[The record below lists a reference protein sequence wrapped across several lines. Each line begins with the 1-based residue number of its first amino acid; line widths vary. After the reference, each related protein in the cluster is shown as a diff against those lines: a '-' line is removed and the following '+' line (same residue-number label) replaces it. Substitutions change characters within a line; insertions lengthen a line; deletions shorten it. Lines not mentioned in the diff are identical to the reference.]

1 MKFRPHCEW
10 LETRENPSGP
20 TLLDPTAPI
29 VSPDAVPPTQPVVT
43 QPTPI
48 DPIINPNL
56 ISINPWGG

>member
-1 MKFRPHCEW
+1 MTFRPRCEW

-20 TLLDPTAPI
+20 TLLDPTEPI
-29 VSPDAVPPTQPVVT
+29 VSPDTSSTQPVVT

-48 DPIINPNL
+48 DPIINTSL